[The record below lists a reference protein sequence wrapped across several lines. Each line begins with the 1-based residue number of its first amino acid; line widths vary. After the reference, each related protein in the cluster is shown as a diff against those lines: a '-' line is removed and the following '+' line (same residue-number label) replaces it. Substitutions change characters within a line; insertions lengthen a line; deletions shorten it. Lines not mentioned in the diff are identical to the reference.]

1 MCPIPNS
8 DRAERGA
15 TAPSA
20 HRASQQGFL
29 PLALDEYLALLDW
42 TGRQT
47 RADKIGAV
55 PAELKPIL
63 ERLQVR
69 PDRWIESVL
78 TLGRRFHRVIGRAS
92 SMAARAAASGRRWL
106 HGVSASR
113 LAFS

>member
-1 MCPIPNS
+1 
-8 DRAERGA
+8 
-15 TAPSA
+15 
-20 HRASQQGFL
+20 
-29 PLALDEYLALLDW
+29 
-42 TGRQT
+42 
-47 RADKIGAV
+47 V